1 MAVTIRKYIVVQ
13 QVIKEFNMKK
23 ILLLAGVACLLS
35 ANADA
40 KVNQYVS
47 GKLSYD
53 FNRVKVKGNAYA
65 DQDWAGIYRMNANK
79 ELFGTHFAYGV
90 RAGYVRAEAEIN
102 NSRDIKRNWLTAK
115 SDKGDAYPVSHF
127 RLYKHSFMANAYF
140 DYLTC
145 TPWTPYVGAGIG
157 LSHLKA
163 DFGEHAKSVN
173 NLAWQV
179 MAGVAYDVTSNW
191 TLDAG
196 YRYADLGRIRKNY
209 VDTGVVKVK
218 ARDHEIMFG
227 ARYNF

>member
-1 MAVTIRKYIVVQ
+1 
-13 QVIKEFNMKK
+13 MKK

-35 ANADA
+35 ATADA

-53 FNRVKVKGNAYA
+53 FNKVKVKDHDYEDSAIGR
-65 DQDWAGIYRMNANK
+65 WNANK
-79 ELFGTHFAYGV
+79 ELFGTHVAYGV
-90 RAGYVRAEAEIN
+90 RAGYVRGEVELN
-102 NSRDIKRNWLTAK
+102 NSRDIKRNWLTTTA
-115 SDKGDAYPVSHF
+115 DNGDEWEIEHF

-163 DFGEHAKSVN
+163 DFGETGKSAN

-179 MAGVAYDVTSNW
+179 MAGIAYDVTSNW

-196 YRYADLGRIRKNY
+196 YRYADLGRVRKNFG
-209 VDTGVVKVK
+209 DEVVKVT

>member
-1 MAVTIRKYIVVQ
+1 
-13 QVIKEFNMKK
+13 MKK

-35 ANADA
+35 ATADA

-53 FNRVKVKGNAYA
+53 FNKVKVKVHDYEMGDISRAKA
-65 DQDWAGIYRMNANK
+65 DK
-79 ELFGTHFAYGV
+79 ELFGTHVAYGV
-90 RAGYVRAEAEIN
+90 RAGYVRGEVELN
-102 NSRDIKRNWLTAK
+102 NSRDIKRNWLGFT
-115 SDKGDAYPVSHF
+115 SDKGEKDTLEHF

-145 TPWTPYVGAGIG
+145 TPWTPYIGAGIG
-157 LSHLKA
+157 LSYLKA
-163 DFGEHAKSVN
+163 DFGEVEILGGSKSVY

-179 MAGVAYDVTSNW
+179 MGGIAYDVNSNW
-191 TLDAG
+191 TLDLG
-196 YRYADLGRIRKNY
+196 YRYADLGRIRKN
-209 VDTGVVKVK
+209 TGSEVAKVT